1 MAGRILGLT
10 GGIGSGKSSVAK
22 MLSRMGIPV
31 YYSDDRTKALY
42 DELAPLRSALVALLG
57 PTVCVGDRIDRREM
71 ARIVFADASLLA
83 RVEETVYP
91 YLLADF
97 RTWVQAQSA
106 PFVVFESA
114 LLLEKPMFR
123 QVCDRVLTVS
133 SPVEVRMERVMQRD
147 GVQPEQVLARMQ
159 HQWTDAQREALA
171 DEVLV
176 SDNHRAVLPQVVA
189 VYRNMIALN
198 KNV

>member
-10 GGIGSGKSSVAK
+10 GGIGSGKSSIAK
-22 MLSRMGIPV
+22 MLSKMGIPV

-42 DELAPLRSALVALLG
+42 DEHPSLLAALVDLLG
-57 PTVCVGDRIDRREM
+57 PSVCVNGRIDRREM

-91 YLLADF
+91 FLLRDF
-97 RTWVQAQSA
+97 QAWVDDQTA

-114 LLLEKPMFR
+114 LLLEKPIFR
-123 QVCDRVLTVS
+123 QVCGRILTVS

-147 GVQPEQVLARMQ
+147 GVAKEQVLARMQ
-159 HQWTDAQREALA
+159 HQWSDAQREALA
-171 DEVLV
+171 DEILV
-176 SDNHRAVLPQVVA
+176 SDNCRAVLPQVVG
-189 VYRNMIALN
+189 VYRRMMQ
-198 KNV
+198 

>member
-22 MLSRMGIPV
+22 MLFRMGIPV

-42 DELAPLRSALVALLG
+42 DELAPLRSALVDLLG
-57 PTVCVGDRIDRREM
+57 PTVCVGDWIDRREM

-114 LLLEKPMFR
+114 LLLEKPMFH
-123 QVCDRVLTVS
+123 QLCDRVLTVS

-198 KNV
+198 